1 VTTAPRVTLRDV
13 AERAGV
19 SRTTASFV
27 MTGRRDMRISADAE
41 ERVRRAARELDYRPN
56 LMARSLRTNNSQ
68 TIGLISDVI
77 ATEAFAGEVVRGT
90 LATAVLRNHLMLI
103 GETEGDTEVE
113 QRLVQDML
121 DRGVRG
127 FLYGAMSTR
136 RATVPAIL
144 RGHSVVL
151 LNCVTRGR
159 AYPMVVPDEREAGR
173 TAASALLAAGHRDGI
188 WLVGEAPAHVIA
200 AAERLDG
207 VRRALDAAGTEPA
220 GVIDCLWW
228 PGAAREAVAAFLRD
242 GGGPSAFI
250 AMNDRV
256 ALGIYQAVA
265 GAGLGVPDDVSVV
278 SFDDSDL
285 AVWLRPALSSVAL
298 PHREMA
304 TEAIRLLLDDSEE
317 SPRAVRVP
325 MPLRVRESIGPP
337 R

>member
-1 VTTAPRVTLRDV
+1 MTAPRVTLRDV
-13 AERAGV
+13 ADRAGV

-56 LMARSLRTNNSQ
+56 LMARSLRTNDSQ

-90 LATAVLRNHLMLI
+90 LATALLRDHLMFI
-103 GETEGDTEVE
+103 GETEGDTAVE
-113 QRLVQDML
+113 QRLVEDML

-127 FLYGAMSTR
+127 FLYGSMSTR

-144 RGHSVVL
+144 RGHPVVL

-159 AYPMVVPDEREAGR
+159 AYPMVVPDEEQAGR

-188 WLVGEAPAHVIA
+188 WVVGEVPPHVIA
-200 AAERLDG
+200 ATERLDG

-220 GVIDCLWW
+220 GTVDCLWW
-228 PGAAREAVAAFLRD
+228 PEASREAVTAFLGEGNR
-242 GGGPSAFI
+242 PSAFI

-256 ALGIYQAVA
+256 ALGIYQAVT
-265 GAGLGVPDDVSVV
+265 GAGLRVPDDVSVV

-285 AVWLRPALSSVAL
+285 ASWLHPQLTSVAL
-298 PHREMA
+298 PHFELGRTAVE
-304 TEAIRLLLDDSEE
+304 LLLAED
-317 SPRAVRVP
+317 RKNGVHKIP
-325 MPLRVRESIGPP
+325 MPLRARASIAPP
-337 R
+337 AAR